1 MLRPDESGAFGL
13 DSRGPHKEREVKLGA
28 GPAFHLPDLAG
39 VIQGVAVAP
48 PETVRMETVYYDTP
62 DLRLARWGVS
72 LRRRAGEGWTLKLA
86 PPPSTPGKP
95 AAVLERDEL
104 TFEGSATKPP
114 EAALEV
120 VRAYVRKAELVPV
133 ARLST
138 VRRRVRLVDA
148 TGTRV
153 AEVVD
158 DEVSVR
164 DGRRVAARFREI
176 EVEVPSTNGT
186 NGAADSEP
194 ILTPLVTR
202 LRGAGAGA
210 PDPTPKHIRALGPR
224 AIEPPEVS
232 PQPLS
237 PDAPA
242 KDVIRNALAES
253 IAALLRHD
261 PLVRS
266 GRDPEAVHQARVATR
281 KLRSHLRTFGP
292 LLDPEWTEPL
302 RSELGWL
309 AMGLGA
315 VRDREVLLE
324 RLQTRAGSLEAGDQ
338 RSAASLLHLLE
349 VEIDE
354 LRKKL
359 LADLDSQRYID
370 LLERLVESAHSP
382 KTTPDAEQ
390 PAKGVLPALA
400 TSPWRRLRSAVRQL
414 PETPTDPEVHRIRIL
429 AKRARYAA
437 EAVAPVAGDAA
448 TAFARC
454 AAKLQT
460 ILGEHQD
467 SVTAQAWL
475 RSARATGRRA
485 FVAGELIALER
496 IAAADARARW
506 PKVWKPLDRKRV
518 REWMP

>member
-1 MLRPDESGAFGL
+1 
-13 DSRGPHKEREVKLGA
+13 VKLGA

-39 VIQGVAVAP
+39 VIEGVAVAP

-72 LRRRAGEGWTLKLA
+72 LRRRSGEGWTLKLA
-86 PPPSTPGKP
+86 RPPSTPGKSG
-95 AAVLERDEL
+95 AVLERDEL
-104 TFEGSATKPP
+104 TFQGGATKPP

-148 TGTRV
+148 AGTRV

-176 EVEVPSTNGT
+176 EVEVPSTNG
-186 NGAADSEP
+186 ADGTDATAG
-194 ILTPLVTR
+194 IITPLVSR

-232 PQPLS
+232 PQPLA

-242 KDVIRNALAES
+242 KDVIRNAIAES
-253 IAALLRHD
+253 VAALLHHD
-261 PLVRS
+261 PLVRT
-266 GRDPEAVHQARVATR
+266 GRDPEAIHQARVATR
-281 KLRSHLRTFGP
+281 KLRSNLRTFGP

-324 RLQTRAGSLEAGDQ
+324 RLRERAKSLPAADQ
-338 RSAASLLHLLE
+338 RSAASLLQLLQA
-349 VEIDE
+349 EIDE

-370 LLERLVESAHSP
+370 LLERLVAAAHSP
-382 KTTPDAEQ
+382 QTLPDGDQ

-400 TSPWRRLRSAVRQL
+400 TTPWRRLRSAVRGL
-414 PETPTDPEVHRIRIL
+414 PDTPTDPELHRIRIL

-437 EAVAPVAGDAA
+437 EAVVPVAGA
-448 TAFARC
+448 

-475 RSARATGRRA
+475 RSAKATGKRA
-485 FVAGELIALER
+485 FVAGELIALEGL
-496 IAAADARARW
+496 AANDARVRW
-506 PKVWKPLDRKRV
+506 RKVWKALDSKRL

>member
-1 MLRPDESGAFGL
+1 ML
-13 DSRGPHKEREVKLGA
+13 EREVKLGA

-39 VIQGVAVAP
+39 VIEGVAVGP
-48 PETVRMETVYYDTP
+48 SETVRMETVYYDTP

-72 LRRRAGEGWTLKLA
+72 LRHRAGEGWTLKLA
-86 PPPSTPGKP
+86 EPPSKPGNQS
-95 AAVLERDEL
+95 AVLERDEL
-104 TFEGSATKPP
+104 TFQGGAKRPP

-148 TGTRV
+148 SGTRV

-176 EVEVPSTNGT
+176 EVEVPGE
-186 NGAADSEP
+186 DSVDG
-194 ILTPLVTR
+194 IITPLVTR

-224 AIEPPEVS
+224 AIEPPEVA
-232 PQPLS
+232 QAPLL

-242 KDVIRNALAES
+242 KDVIQNVLAES
-253 IAALLRHD
+253 VAALLHND
-261 PLVRS
+261 PLVRT

-281 KLRSHLRTFGP
+281 KMRSNLRTFGP
-292 LLDPEWTEPL
+292 LLDPGWTEPL

-324 RLQTRAGSLEAGDQ
+324 RLRGSASSLPASDQ
-338 RSAASLLHLLE
+338 KSAASLLHLLE
-349 VEIDE
+349 NEIDG

-359 LADLDSQRYID
+359 IADLDSQRYID
-370 LLERLVESAHSP
+370 LLETLVAAAHAP
-382 KTTPDAEQ
+382 ATLPEADQ
-390 PAKGVLPALA
+390 PARAVLPTMA
-400 TSPWRRLRSAVRQL
+400 TTPWRRLRSAVRQL
-414 PETPTDPEVHRIRIL
+414 PEAPTDPELHRIRIL

-437 EAVAPVAGDAA
+437 EAVAPVAGPGA
-448 TAFARC
+448 TAFAKA

-460 ILGEHQD
+460 VLGEHQD

-475 RSARATGRRA
+475 RDAKVTGRRA

-496 IAAADARARW
+496 IAANAARAKWRKAW
-506 PKVWKPLDRKRV
+506 DALDRKRL
-518 REWMP
+518 RDWMP

>member
-1 MLRPDESGAFGL
+1 M
-13 DSRGPHKEREVKLGA
+13 KLGA

-39 VIQGVAVAP
+39 VIEGVDVAP
-48 PETVRMETVYYDTP
+48 PETIRMDTVYYDTP

-72 LRRRAGEGWTLKLA
+72 LRHRAGEGWTLKLA
-86 PPPSTPGKP
+86 PPPSTPGRP
-95 AAVLERDEL
+95 TAVLERDEL
-104 TFEGSATKPP
+104 TFQGGAKKPP
-114 EAALEV
+114 EGAIEV
-120 VRAYVRKAELVPV
+120 VRAYVRKSELVPV

-176 EVEVPSTNGT
+176 EVEVPGT
-186 NGAADSEP
+186 NGNDGADV
-194 ILTPLVTR
+194 IITPLVTR
-202 LRGAGAGA
+202 LRNAGAGA

-232 PQPLS
+232 PEPLL
-237 PDAPA
+237 PNAPA
-242 KDVIRNALAES
+242 KDVIRYALAES
-253 IAALLRHD
+253 VAALLHHD
-261 PLVRS
+261 PLLRT

-281 KLRSHLRTFGP
+281 KLRSNLRTFGP

-324 RLQTRAGSLEAGDQ
+324 RLRERTKSLPANDQ
-338 RSAASLLHLLE
+338 RSAESLLHLLE

-359 LADLDSQRYID
+359 MADLDSQRYVD
-370 LLERLVESAHSP
+370 LLEQLVAAAHSP
-382 KTTPDAEQ
+382 ATLPEAEQ
-390 PAKGVLPALA
+390 PATSALPALA
-400 TSPWRRLRSAVRQL
+400 TTPWKRLRSAVRQL
-414 PETPTDPEVHRIRIL
+414 PETPTDPELHRIRIL

-437 EAVAPVAGDAA
+437 EAVAPVAGPGAV
-448 TAFARC
+448 AFAKA

-475 RSARATGRRA
+475 RAAKVTGRRA

-496 IAAADARARW
+496 IAANDARAKWR
-506 PKVWKPLDRKRV
+506 KVWSSLDRKSLRD
-518 REWMP
+518 WMP

>member
-1 MLRPDESGAFGL
+1 ML
-13 DSRGPHKEREVKLGA
+13 EREVKLGA

-39 VIQGVAVAP
+39 VIEGVAVGP
-48 PETVRMETVYYDTP
+48 SETVRMETVYYDTP

-72 LRRRAGEGWTLKLA
+72 LRHRAGEGWTLKLA
-86 PPPSTPGKP
+86 EPPSKPGNQS
-95 AAVLERDEL
+95 AVLERDEL
-104 TFEGSATKPP
+104 TFQGGAKRPP

-148 TGTRV
+148 SGTRV

-176 EVEVPSTNGT
+176 EVEVPGE
-186 NGAADSEP
+186 DSVDG
-194 ILTPLVTR
+194 IITALVTR

-210 PDPTPKHIRALGPR
+210 PDPTPTHIRALGPR
-224 AIEPPEVS
+224 AIEPPEVA
-232 PQPLS
+232 QAPLL

-242 KDVIRNALAES
+242 NDVIQNVLAES
-253 IAALLRHD
+253 VAALLHND
-261 PLVRS
+261 PLVRT

-281 KLRSHLRTFGP
+281 KMRSNLRTFGP
-292 LLDPEWTEPL
+292 LLDPGWTEPL

-324 RLQTRAGSLEAGDQ
+324 RLRERAQSLPASDQ
-338 RSAASLLHLLE
+338 RSAASLLQLLE
-349 VEIDE
+349 GEIDE

-359 LADLDSQRYID
+359 LADLDSQRYMD
-370 LLERLVESAHSP
+370 LLERLVEAAHSP
-382 KTTPDAEQ
+382 KTLPDADQ
-390 PAKGVLPALA
+390 PAASVLPALA
-400 TSPWRRLRSAVRQL
+400 TTPWRRLRSAVRGL
-414 PETPTDPEVHRIRIL
+414 PETPTDPELHRIRIL

-437 EAVAPVAGDAA
+437 EAVAPVAGPAA
-448 TAFARC
+448 AAFARA

-475 RSARATGRRA
+475 RSAKASGKRA
-485 FVAGELIALER
+485 FVAGELIALEGL
-496 IAAADARARW
+496 AAHEARSKWR
-506 PKVWKPLDRKRV
+506 KVWNLV
-518 REWMP
+518 

>member
-1 MLRPDESGAFGL
+1 ML
-13 DSRGPHKEREVKLGA
+13 EREVKVGA

-39 VIQGVAVAP
+39 VIEGVAVAP

-95 AAVLERDEL
+95 GAVLERDEL
-104 TFEGSATKPP
+104 TFQGSATRPP
-114 EAALEV
+114 DAALEV

-148 TGTRV
+148 TGNRV

-176 EVEVPSTNGT
+176 EVEVPSPD
-186 NGAADSEP
+186 GAGGEDS
-194 ILTPLVTR
+194 IITPLVTR

-224 AIEPPEVS
+224 AIEAPEVS
-232 PQPLS
+232 PQPL
-237 PDAPA
+237 PAAAPA
-242 KDVIRNALAES
+242 KDVIRNAIAES
-253 IAALLRHD
+253 VAGLLHHD
-261 PLVRS
+261 PLVRT

-281 KLRSHLRTFGP
+281 KLRSNLRTFGP

-324 RLQTRAGSLEAGDQ
+324 RLRERAKSLPASDQ
-338 RSAASLLHLLE
+338 RSAASLLQLLE
-349 VEIDE
+349 SEIDE

-370 LLERLVESAHSP
+370 LLERLVEAAHSP
-382 KTTPDAEQ
+382 QTLPDADQ
-390 PAKGVLPALA
+390 PAASVLPALA
-400 TSPWRRLRSAVRQL
+400 TTPWRRLRSAVRGL
-414 PETPTDPEVHRIRIL
+414 PKPPTDPELPRIRIL

-437 EAVAPVAGDAA
+437 EAVAPVAAGAA
-448 TAFARC
+448 AFARA

-475 RSARATGRRA
+475 RSAKVSGKRA

-496 IAAADARARW
+496 LAADDARARW
-506 PKVWKPLDRKRV
+506 RKVWDALDRKRL
-518 REWMP
+518 RAWMP